1 MTQSI
6 RSNILTPR
14 RAALPL
20 LLAALL
26 WTAAAQARA
35 APESFADLA
44 EELLPT
50 VVNIATSQVVETT
63 EGGQEFEEFFRD
75 FFERRG
81 QRPHQRRQSSL
92 GSGFIIDAAGYIV
105 TNHHVIAEAD

>member
-1 MTQSI
+1 MTHSI
-6 RSNILTPR
+6 RSTISAPPWA
-14 RAALPL
+14 AALPL

-26 WTAAAQARA
+26 WAASAHARGT
-35 APESFADLA
+35 PESFADLA

-63 EGGQEFEEFFRD
+63 EGGEEFEDFFRD

-81 QRPHQRRQSSL
+81 QRPQQRFRWN
-92 GSGFIIDAAGYIV
+92 AWR
-105 TNHHVIAEAD
+105 AD